1 MTVHEVE
8 TCWLKFLREQKN
20 IKLRRIQFPPAALF
34 VLFDIFLLRCT
45 YLKSH
50 CSGAM
55 ETPETTHEKIGT
67 YMSADCFFALHQ
79 FFFYFDASNDR
90 FSNVYRLQR

>member
-20 IKLRRIQFPPAALF
+20 IKLKKIH
-34 VLFDIFLLRCT
+34 CK
-45 YLKSH
+45 KSH

-79 FFFYFDASNDR
+79 FFFILMHQMIVSLPSLVMKY
-90 FSNVYRLQR
+90 VEK

>member
-1 MTVHEVE
+1 MTEHKVE
-8 TCWLKFLREQKN
+8 TRWLKFLREQKN

-34 VLFDIFLLRCT
+34 VLFDIFFASMRLP
-45 YLKSH
+45 KSR

-90 FSNVYRLQR
+90 FSTVYRLQR

>member
-1 MTVHEVE
+1 MTVQEVE
-8 TCWLKFLREQKN
+8 TCWLKFL
-20 IKLRRIQFPPAALF
+20 LLYLF
-34 VLFDIFLLRCT
+34 CLTFFLLRCA

-79 FFFYFDASNDR
+79 FFFILMHQMIVSLPSIVYNDKYFEI
-90 FSNVYRLQR
+90 